1 MHRQPNENDKGYV
14 SISYHKFVTGS
25 YKESDTKAHFYRITV
40 LCAFI
45 FLNILTPIALAKSV
59 SIYYPKTKTESL
71 GFKCLYRATAIL
83 AFLFNPLYYGTSIVR
98 SFSIPRPLIVSCIL
112 CLSDPCCEIPSATSV
127 YHDEV
132 LTLVAKITIISI
144 SVFTELVVSIF
155 AVKYRFADQR
165 SLKCGCHSW
174 RQCFKLIV
182 HVLALWNILIAV
194 QIFIITAIPIGVLLW
209 IFPQLTIIHV
219 IFILMM
225 PISFTLI
232 VAYTLYQCQRPR
244 KKMVGCNT
252 KHCGKCCAQLLA
264 IIAILGLVFTALIL
278 YELILQVQVEAGSGL
293 RGIVLTLLPSFPLS
307 VLGWYL
313 KRRSQKKM
321 NKGAKDET
329 LQEMSAEQQGFKIA
343 GDSSDEE
350 VLPV

>member
-1 MHRQPNENDKGYV
+1 MHHQPNENDKGYV

-83 AFLFNPLYYGTSIVR
+83 AFLFNPLYYGTSILR

-112 CLSDPCCEIPSATSV
+112 CLSDPCCVIPSDTSV

-132 LTLVAKITIISI
+132 LTLVAKVTIISI
-144 SVFTELVVSIF
+144 SVLTELVVSIY
-155 AVKYRFADQR
+155 AVKYRFVDQR

-174 RQCFKLIV
+174 RWCVKLIV

-194 QIFIITAIPIGVLLW
+194 QIFITTAIPIGVLLW

-232 VAYTLYQCQRPR
+232 TAYILYQCQQPR
-244 KKMVGCNT
+244 KKMVVGCNR

-264 IIAILGLVFTALIL
+264 IIATLGLIVTLLVL
-278 YELILQVQVEAGSGL
+278 YEFILQVQVEVGSGL
-293 RGIVLTLLPSFPLS
+293 RGVVLSLLPSFLLPA
-307 VLGWYL
+307 LGWYL
-313 KRRSQKKM
+313 KRRSQKKKI
-321 NKGAKDET
+321 NEFAKYET
-329 LQEMSAEQQGFKIA
+329 MQQQQQGVKIA

-350 VLPV
+350 LLPV